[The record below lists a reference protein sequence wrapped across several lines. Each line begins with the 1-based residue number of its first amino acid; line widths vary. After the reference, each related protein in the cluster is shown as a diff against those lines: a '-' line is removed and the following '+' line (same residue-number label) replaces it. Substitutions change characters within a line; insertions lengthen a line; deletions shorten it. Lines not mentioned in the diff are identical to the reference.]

1 MSRRS
6 LPLPLASSRESGF
19 SLGSRPGTLILIYS
33 GKAKFWLILPG
44 SGPRAQEAC
53 GFHLAH
59 SFMFPSQFW
68 VHGSVYLVFK
78 LDKFHLTLLCVWSKD
93 MSKKKLLEP
102 SGLQNT
108 LASLVSSGVC
118 NAFRS
123 IFGSFLGKT
132 KTQVYDYTLPLK

>member
-1 MSRRS
+1 MLKALGQAETASIFFFMSRRS

-19 SLGSRPGTLILIYS
+19 SLRSRHGTLILIYS

-53 GFHLAH
+53 GFRLAH

-68 VHGSVYLVFK
+68 VHGSVYLVFR
-78 LDKFHLTLLCVWSKD
+78 LDKFCLSLLCVWSKD

-102 SGLQNT
+102 SGL
-108 LASLVSSGVC
+108 
-118 NAFRS
+118 
-123 IFGSFLGKT
+123 
-132 KTQVYDYTLPLK
+132 